1 MQSGSGRF
9 RNIGFIVV
17 RPRMLRRIGA
27 IPVHGSIRVYPP
39 NPIARRR
46 RTWIEQDRD
55 PDDGGRTMGRKVWVA
70 VGAVAIVA
78 AGLALGRPH
87 RLTAPPTPAPKTE
100 SEIRSLDIE
109 FYERRVAQDSLSAA
123 DRSQLAALY
132 LQRARETGSYPD
144 YDRAAQLAQQSLGI
158 RESHNAETFALLTSA
173 LLAKHDFTGALRA
186 ARTLHADD
194 TTNASHT
201 ALLAEVELEVGDYAS
216 AAMHFRSVSF
226 EADKPTI
233 AARLAR
239 WYEVTGQLWKAQAI
253 LRLAAARLAR
263 SSNIPREQLA
273 WFHYRLGELYLRG
286 GQRQAADSSFHRALA
301 ALPTDYRALGGLSRL
316 SAAKGNWNAAVD
328 FGARAIAVQLDPA
341 TLGTMSDAYAAL
353 GDTAQARS
361 FADAMALAA
370 LSQPGAIHRAWGLF
384 LLDHDRDVTSVLR
397 EARAD
402 IVYRRDVFGYDL
414 LAWASYKA
422 GRIDDARKAAALA
435 LSQGTEDATLL
446 YHAGTIEI
454 AAGDS
459 TSGQSL
465 LARAFTL
472 NPSLASRGAPRV

>member
-1 MQSGSGRF
+1 
-9 RNIGFIVV
+9 
-17 RPRMLRRIGA
+17 
-27 IPVHGSIRVYPP
+27 
-39 NPIARRR
+39 
-46 RTWIEQDRD
+46 
-55 PDDGGRTMGRKVWVA
+55 
-70 VGAVAIVA
+70 
-78 AGLALGRPH
+78 
-87 RLTAPPTPAPKTE
+87 
-100 SEIRSLDIE
+100 
-109 FYERRVAQDSLSAA
+109 LSAI

-144 YDRAAQLAQQSLGI
+144 YERAAQLAQRSLDL

-173 LLAKHDFTGALRA
+173 LLAKHEFTGALRA
-186 ARTLHADD
+186 ARTLYAGD
-194 TTNASHT
+194 TTDVSHT

-216 AAMHFRSVSF
+216 AATHFRAVSF
-226 EADKPTI
+226 DADKPTI

-253 LRLAAARLAR
+253 LRLVAARLAK
-263 SSNIPREQLA
+263 SSDIPREQLA

-286 GQRQAADSSFHRALA
+286 GQRAAADSSFHRALA
-301 ALPTDYRALGGLSRL
+301 TLPADYRALGGLTRL
-316 SAAKGNWNAAVD
+316 SAAKGDWKATLD
-328 FGARAIAVQLDPA
+328 FGARAIAVQLDPT

-361 FADAMALAA
+361 FADAMAVAA

-384 LLDHDRDVTSVLR
+384 LLDHDRDVSRVLR

-402 IVYRRDVFGYDL
+402 TVHRRDVFGYDL

-422 GRIDDARKAAALA
+422 GRLGDARKAAALA
-435 LSQGTEDATLL
+435 LSQRTEDATLF
-446 YHAGTIEI
+446 YHAGVIAT

-459 TSGQSL
+459 AAGQSL